1 MIIASE
7 KTAKK
12 VIKESVDEL
21 LPNSLILLFG
31 SRARHDNTSESD
43 FDLMIITRD
52 IHDNRELRLYK
63 SLIRK
68 KLAQNRIP
76 ADIIIQSEAE
86 VNIKKEIVGHI
97 VRQILK
103 EGIPL

>member
-7 KTAKK
+7 KIAKK
-12 VIKESVDEL
+12 VIKQSVAEL
-21 LPNSLILLFG
+21 LPNSSILLFG
-31 SRARHDNTSESD
+31 SRARHDNTAESD

-52 IHDNRELRLYK
+52 IHDSKELRVCK
-63 SLIRK
+63 SLIRR
-68 KLAQNRIP
+68 KLAQNKIP

-86 VNIKKEIVGHI
+86 VNINKEIIGHI

-103 EGIPL
+103 EGVLL

>member
-1 MIIASE
+1 
-7 KTAKK
+7 
-12 VIKESVDEL
+12 
-21 LPNSLILLFG
+21 LLFG
-31 SRARHDNTSESD
+31 SRARHDNTAESD
-43 FDLMIITRD
+43 FDLMIITKD
-52 IHDNRELRLYK
+52 IHDIRELRLYK

-86 VNIKKEIVGHI
+86 VNIKKEIIGHI